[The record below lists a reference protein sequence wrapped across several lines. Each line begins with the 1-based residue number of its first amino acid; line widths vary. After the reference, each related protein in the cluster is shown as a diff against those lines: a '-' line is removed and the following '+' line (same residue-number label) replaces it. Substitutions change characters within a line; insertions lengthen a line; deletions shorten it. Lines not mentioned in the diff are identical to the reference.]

1 MPRDAPTGACGWSD
15 CGRLDR
21 AAARRDEPG
30 PETTRSGAHPSPL
43 HDPRRPQEPRTRAE
57 PSPLRRR
64 GGRSAAARDQATARG
79 GGAVRRRQTPGA
91 RRPRAGRGEDA
102 RGVPPRRGRPRGDPS
117 RRAGGHRP
125 RRQGLGQAHG
135 AGDAQIQRP
144 GGWQAG
150 EPDRPPGPGGA
161 RMSVAGGVA
170 PSVLDTLEFP
180 AALERVAAH
189 AAGPLGAARV
199 RGRTPAT
206 DPEPVRAAL
215 AQVAELAA
223 LLLHDDAIRAE
234 PVPDLGPALELLAVA
249 GSALEGVQLA
259 ALTRALA
266 GARLTAAEL
275 ARLARDA
282 PRTAALRVDP
292 PPKEIETRL
301 ARSLDAE
308 GVVLDAASRSLARAR
323 QGVREARQRLV
334 ARLDAMLGAL
344 DPTDRAPDAAVT
356 LRGGRYVIPIRS
368 TARARVGGIVH
379 DESATRSTVFV
390 EPPEV
395 IELGNALRA
404 AETEEQREVLR
415 VLREL
420 TDLLRPHRA
429 ALAAAWEMC
438 IAFDDLCARARYAVE
453 VNGFAPAI
461 GTGPLAI
468 RNGRHPLLVG
478 GETPV
483 VPFDLVLAPD
493 EVTILVSGPN
503 TGGKTVLIK
512 AVGLLC
518 LMAQSGIIPP
528 LGPQSTLPVF
538 DAVFADIGDRQSI
551 AASLSTFSA
560 HVAALRDLLEHAQAG
575 SLALLDEIGSGTD
588 PAEGGALAAAVLRTL
603 TRRRVVTLATT
614 HLGALK
620 QLAAQTVGIVNAS
633 LQFEAET
640 LTPTYRLLKGVPGRS
655 YGLAIARRLGIAADV
670 LDMAER
676 AVPDAERALDAL
688 LATVE
693 TRARELETKERELAE
708 RDTALREDAARI
720 DARAEEVARR
730 EREVKT
736 RRSEERR
743 EAREQARAYLLEAR
757 KKVEDALGRAR
768 AAVDEATAR
777 EARRLV
783 EKAIDETAG
792 ETTGEK
798 AKEGWMSLEEL
809 KRARR
814 GSASP
819 NLPQPPPTSTAPS
832 LTAATE
838 ISLIGLRVSEAEP
851 LLVKALDDAVLADLP
866 YLRVVHGKGTGA
878 LRVLLHNVLSADARV
893 QRVGLAP
900 PNLRGHVH

>member
-1 MPRDAPTGACGWSD
+1 
-15 CGRLDR
+15 
-21 AAARRDEPG
+21 
-30 PETTRSGAHPSPL
+30 
-43 HDPRRPQEPRTRAE
+43 
-57 PSPLRRR
+57 
-64 GGRSAAARDQATARG
+64 
-79 GGAVRRRQTPGA
+79 
-91 RRPRAGRGEDA
+91 
-102 RGVPPRRGRPRGDPS
+102 
-117 RRAGGHRP
+117 
-125 RRQGLGQAHG
+125 
-135 AGDAQIQRP
+135 
-144 GGWQAG
+144 
-150 EPDRPPGPGGA
+150 
-161 RMSVAGGVA
+161 MSVAGGVA

-189 AAGPLGAARV
+189 AAGPLGAARL
-199 RGRTPAT
+199 RRRTPAA
-206 DPEPVRAAL
+206 DAEAIRAAL

-234 PVPDLGPALELLAVA
+234 PVPDIGPPLELLAVA
-249 GSALEGVQLA
+249 GSALEGVQLVV
-259 ALTRALA
+259 LTRALA
-266 GARLTAAEL
+266 AARLTAAEL

-301 ARSLDAE
+301 AHSLDAE

-404 AETEEQREVLR
+404 AEAEEQREVLREVLR

-420 TDLLRPHRA
+420 TDLVRPQRA

-461 GTGPLAI
+461 GAGPLAI
-468 RNGRHPLLVG
+468 RNGRHPLLVPSSPALVSSPSPEGRG
-478 GETPV
+478 GQGVRTHGTERGSVRTDGTNRGSAGEDA

-560 HVAALRDLLEHAQAG
+560 HVAALRDILEHATAG
-575 SLALLDEIGSGTD
+575 SLVLLDEIGSGTD

-655 YGLAIARRLGIAADV
+655 YGLAIARRLGVPTDV
-670 LDMAER
+670 LDLAER

-693 TRARELETKERELAE
+693 ARARELEAKQRELAE
-708 RDTALREDAARI
+708 RDTALREDAARV
-720 DARAEEVARR
+720 DARAEDLARR
-730 EREVKT
+730 EREVTT
-736 RRSEERR
+736 RAQALER
-743 EAREQARAYLLEAR
+743 EAREQTRAYLLEAR
-757 KKVEDALGRAR
+757 RKVEEALGRAR

-777 EARRLV
+777 EARRLL
-783 EKAIDETAG
+783 EKAIEETEG
-792 ETTGEK
+792 RETGNVKRET
-798 AKEGWMSLEEL
+798 WLSLEEL
-809 KRARR
+809 RRLKQEQPDAPRRPPSPAR
-814 GSASP
+814 
-819 NLPQPPPTSTAPS
+819 PPAGAGHPVA
-832 LTAATE
+832 TAASE
-838 ISLIGLRVSEAEP
+838 ISLRGLRLDEAEP
-851 LLVKALDDAVLADLP
+851 MLVKALDDAFAADLP
-866 YLRVVHGKGTGA
+866 YLRVIHGKGTGA
-878 LRVLLHNVLSADARV
+878 VRKLVHELLSADPRV
-893 QRVGLAP
+893 QRFGFAP
-900 PNLRGHVH
+900 ANQGGHGVTIVEFTT